1 MRTRD
6 AMLKDA
12 LEARRRYAWLMEA
25 KDMLVVRL
33 AADIPDLLAAL
44 AEKGAEIGQLRAA
57 LSAAKELFE
66 DACTPDERD
75 SFAWLMQTEE
85 LLGR

>member
-44 AEKGAEIGQLRAA
+44 AERDAEIETLKAD
-57 LSAAKELFE
+57 LKEQTKLA
-66 DACTPDERD
+66 DAR
-75 SFAWLMQTEE
+75 WVQIL
-85 LLGR
+85 